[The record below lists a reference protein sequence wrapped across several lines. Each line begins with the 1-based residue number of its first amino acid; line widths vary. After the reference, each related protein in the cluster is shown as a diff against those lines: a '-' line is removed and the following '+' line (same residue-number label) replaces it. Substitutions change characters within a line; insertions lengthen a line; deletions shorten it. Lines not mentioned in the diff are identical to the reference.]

1 MPARRIPKDIREE
14 VLTKARAGEKV
25 AELAEMYGISA
36 KTIYGWLTKDSGE
49 DVVSVLKHNRLK
61 RENQELK
68 RIIGKL
74 TLDMSWGKK
83 G

>member
-1 MPARRIPKDIREE
+1 MPARRISKEIRDE
-14 VLTKARAGEKV
+14 VLSKAKAGEKV
-25 AELAEMYGISA
+25 AKLAEQYGIST
-36 KTIYGWLTKDSGE
+36 KTIYGWLQKDSGE
-49 DVVSVLKHNRLK
+49 DVISILKYNKLK
-61 RENQELK
+61 RENEELK